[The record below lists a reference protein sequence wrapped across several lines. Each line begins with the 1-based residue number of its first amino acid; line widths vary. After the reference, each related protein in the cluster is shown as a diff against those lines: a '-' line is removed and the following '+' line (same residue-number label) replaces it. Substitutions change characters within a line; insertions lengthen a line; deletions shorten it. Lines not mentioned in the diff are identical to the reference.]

1 MGAFSSCLLRY
12 MSYTGGDL
20 IRDFLNLEEIPYVF
34 GNPGTTETTFL
45 EAVGRSR
52 AEYRLALHESTAV
65 GMAAGYAMATRQPA
79 LVSLHT
85 YPGLANGLFNM
96 RNALLSGVPLL
107 VINGQQD
114 SRFLIHNPVLGAP
127 NAQLAETATKH
138 SYEVTQAADLPIALQ
153 RCWLQAR
160 LQPTG
165 PVFLSIPMNF
175 MQEPMAEVGLRRT
188 TVLDDVVPA
197 GLDQLADALQDPA
210 GGRLAIVADYAVGA
224 ADAVDQLSRLAAHLQ
239 ADLYS
244 APFHVQ
250 GVVDPLHPN
259 YCGQL
264 PATTREIRGVLS
276 RYGRL
281 LLLGEK
287 VDTFTFNGEQAIPA
301 DLKIFQLAPSTRQL
315 GFDYPCDLA
324 VLGDVAACLKA
335 LVHRMGAPELA
346 PFQRDETQGLAHLR
360 ADDPA
365 QGPHASDA
373 LILDVLEQLPR
384 HIHLITEGSSEDA
397 LVQRMAIALGFANVH
412 FAPRGGGLGWAMPLG
427 VGLALGTGTP
437 SICFVGDGGAQFSIH
452 AIWSAARYRISTVF
466 ICFVNR
472 EYRILKDLWCGALN
486 TSLEQ
491 ASFVGLDFDDP
502 ALDLESI
509 ARGYGARTAWLR
521 TAADVKS
528 EIVAALHHPGPS
540 FLLIEREP

>member
-1 MGAFSSCLLRY
+1 MN
-12 MSYTGGDL
+12 YTGGDL
-20 IRDFLNLEEIPYVF
+20 IRDFLDLEEIPYVF

-45 EAVGRSR
+45 DAVGRSK
-52 AEYRLALHESTAV
+52 AQYLLALHESSAV
-65 GMAAGYAMATRQPA
+65 GIAAGYAMATRKPA
-79 LVSLHT
+79 VVSLHT

-127 NAQLAETATKH
+127 NAQLAETATKY
-138 SYEVTQAADLPIALQ
+138 SFEVAQAEDLPIALQ

-160 LQPTG
+160 LQPSG
-165 PVFLSIPMNF
+165 PVFLSVPMNF
-175 MQEPMAEVGLRRT
+175 MQEPLAEVGLRHT

-197 GLDQLADALQDPA
+197 GLHQLANALLDSSD
-210 GGRLAIVADYAVGA
+210 GSLAIVADYAVGSSG
-224 ADAVDQLSRLAAHLQ
+224 AVGYLGQLASHLE

-259 YCGQL
+259 YRGQL
-264 PATTREIRGVLS
+264 PATTREIRELLS

-287 VDTFTFNGEQAIPA
+287 IDTFTFNGEQAIPA
-301 DLKIFQLAPSTRQL
+301 SLKIFHLAPSTRQL

-324 VLGDVAACLKA
+324 VLGDVCSCLKA
-335 LVHRMGAPELA
+335 LVDQLNAPALPEFKRNEATILAQLQEEYPDHGA
-346 PFQRDETQGLAHLR
+346 
-360 ADDPA
+360 
-365 QGPHASDA
+365 HASDS
-373 LILDVLEQLPR
+373 LILDVLQQLPR
-384 HIHLITEGSSEDA
+384 DCHLITEGSSEDA
-397 LVQRMAIALGFANVH
+397 VVQRMAIALGFSNVH

-427 VGLALGTGTP
+427 VGLSLGSKQP
-437 SICFVGDGGAQFSIH
+437 AVCFVGDGGAQFSIH
-452 AIWSAARYRISTVF
+452 SIWSAARYRIPVVF
-466 ICFVNR
+466 VCFVNR

-486 TSLEQ
+486 TSFDQ
-491 ASFVGLDFDDP
+491 AHFIGLDFDDP

-509 ARGYGARTAWLR
+509 ARGYGARTSWLR
-521 TAADVKS
+521 NTDTVEQ
-528 EIVAALHHPGPS
+528 EIQAALQHQGPS
-540 FLLIEREP
+540 FLLIEREA